1 MKKILLAFDGA
12 NFSAGAFEF
21 ARRLNEMQPV
31 LVTGVFIPQI
41 DYANLWSYAA
51 AAGAGQ
57 AGTYMPFYADED
69 TEAIEKSIE
78 RFESLC
84 QGNGIKYRV
93 HKDFLDFALPE
104 LKKETRFADVVIFSA
119 ELFYKGVVET
129 SQFDYLRDAL
139 HAAECPVL
147 IVPEDYDFPDNN
159 ILAYDG
165 SEDSVFAIK
174 QFAYVF
180 PELAKNKTLLVY
192 TQEDEEKDFPSKGNI
207 VELATQHYP
216 DLTFYKME
224 LDPKKYFDAWI
235 RERKA
240 ALLVSGSF
248 SRPAVSQLFKKS
260 FVAKII
266 KEHKVPVFI
275 AHR

>member
-1 MKKILLAFDGA
+1 M
-12 NFSAGAFEF
+12 
-21 ARRLNEMQPV
+21 
-31 LVTGVFIPQI
+31 
-41 DYANLWSYAA
+41 
-51 AAGAGQ
+51 
-57 AGTYMPFYADED
+57 
-69 TEAIEKSIE
+69 
-78 RFESLC
+78 
-84 QGNGIKYRV
+84 
-93 HKDFLDFALPE
+93 
-104 LKKETRFADVVIFSA
+104 VIFSA

-216 DLTFYKME
+216 DLTLYKME